1 VAGHDGR
8 DAPTLL
14 LANPNNPDGRIV
26 PPETLRHGMI
36 RWPRG
41 ADGWWW
47 TKPLP
52 MPRPC
57 LGRGPCGALAGLVV
71 LRSFGKFFGLAG
83 LRLGF
88 VLGPDAVM
96 ALRALLGD
104 WPLGAAALAHGTAAY
119 RDPRG
124 GRTRG
129 DLARRASAWM
139 PCWPPMTCA
148 PRGNVRISA

>member
-1 VAGHDGR
+1 
-8 DAPTLL
+8 
-14 LANPNNPDGRIV
+14 
-26 PPETLRHGMI
+26 
-36 RWPRG
+36 
-41 ADGWWW
+41 
-47 TKPLP
+47 
-52 MPRPC
+52 
-57 LGRGPCGALAGLVV
+57 LAGLVV

-104 WPLGAAALAHGTAAY
+104 WPLGAAALAMARPPIAI
-119 RDPRG
+119 RRG

-139 PCWPPMTCA
+139 PAGRP
-148 PRGNVRISA
+148 